1 MSNRISPDGR
11 SRPWTTR
18 RVALDGAITRVL
30 IVDDNANGALALAAY
45 LTLEG
50 MQCRTAFGGREA
62 ILVGTAWTPHVIL
75 MDISMPEC
83 NGFDA
88 ARVLRQEPRTD
99 SIAIVAHTA
108 LDEPEVRRKATADEF
123 DGYVQKGRPPGELI
137 TLIRMLAF

>member
-1 MSNRISPDGR
+1 MPNPKSTDRR

-18 RVALDGAITRVL
+18 GVALDGAITRVL
-30 IVDDNANGALALAAY
+30 IVDDNANGARALAAY

-62 ILVGTAWTPHVIL
+62 ILIGTVWTPHVIL

-88 ARVLRQEPRTD
+88 ARVLRQELRTD

-108 LDEPEVRRKATADEF
+108 LDEPEVRRQATADESECLPSE
-123 DGYVQKGRPPGELI
+123 GRPSLCRHANRPGHG
-137 TLIRMLAF
+137 